1 MLSTLVFFSKNK
13 AYAYDVIL
21 PQQNFKEVQK
31 MPLWI
36 AWLQEHWLATL
47 LVIGVVVAIVYV
59 IANKSL
65 LFYKE

>member
-1 MLSTLVFFSKNK
+1 
-13 AYAYDVIL
+13 
-21 PQQNFKEVQK
+21 